1 MLITHLELENFK
13 SYSNERI
20 DFLPGT
26 NAIIGANGAGKST
39 ILEAIGFALFDHLEQ
54 GMKLASL
61 LREGEQAG
69 RVVVGLVSS
78 HDEREYEVERCF
90 SAKTTSRY
98 RIYDRET
105 GQCIVEG
112 AEDGRAWLHQHLR
125 VEPLAQLNTLF
136 ENTIGVPQ
144 GTFTAPFLQTA
155 SARKAIFDPLLQVEE
170 YKKASDK
177 LLETSGW
184 LKEEAGKLQEEIAGM
199 QGQLLALPD
208 QREEL
213 QTLTQAIAGLEQR
226 AVALQTE
233 VEGAT
238 QKLFAL
244 DQAEAR
250 VRDLA
255 GRVQQAQVSLTAYES
270 LFQSERLQL
279 KEAEAAQDQVAA
291 ARAGHEAYLS
301 AEERLAN
308 LEQQRQER
316 DQLRQ
321 ERARLETNLAS
332 IEAQLEVLT
341 KELTEIAAS
350 AERMQA
356 LEPSVKRQEEVEK
369 ALRQAEA
376 EALRL
381 EAAQRREAEAA
392 EEVRK
397 AEAVVERRATG
408 LGQAR
413 ALEQSLAQMRQESDA
428 LGLRQQEAQGEKAA
442 ISAEGERLRKQSAA
456 LADSATARCPVCEAE
471 LTPAHREELLS
482 RNEQRIRELT
492 TSLSSLDE
500 LLRDYAEQ
508 IKGLTSKLDSGQK
521 RLMNLPSEDDLRE
534 AQEYLAERQSR
545 WEEAKAGVAM
555 LEGAPARA
563 EEQRQALAQ
572 LGDPR
577 QEYQRHEDRARLGP
591 AKAEEQRQAA
601 AHQQEVKAEMAGL
614 ETELA
619 AFATLD
625 QDLHATQRLRDA
637 HREAHDTYMAH
648 LKQAQQVEARRS
660 KVEQLAA
667 ELATLEESLAELTT
681 QHQQALA
688 EYDAPRHLKVKE
700 QLSSW
705 QQELAAC
712 RAEAREK
719 SARLESVRQDLERLV
734 ALESDLAQKQAALE
748 ELNRLGSLVTNV
760 RNLLKQAGPYVTQRL
775 VQQVSREAS
784 AFYGDVIGDH
794 SGRLQWS
801 EDYELSLDMKGHKR
815 TFRQL
820 SGGEQMSAALALRLA
835 LLREASAIDV
845 AFFDEPTAHLDP
857 ERREGLAERITQV
870 KGFSQLFVISHDDT
884 FERAAQNYIRIVKD
898 ERGSHQERG
907 H

>member
-13 SYSNERI
+13 SYSQERI

-39 ILEAIGFALFDHLEQ
+39 LLEAVGFALFDHLES

-61 LREGEQAG
+61 LREGAQAG
-69 RVVVGLVSS
+69 KVVVGLVSS

-105 GQCIVEG
+105 GQCIIEG

-125 VEPLAQLNTLF
+125 VEPLAALDTLF
-136 ENTIGVPQ
+136 ENTIGVTQ
-144 GTFTAPFLQTA
+144 GTFTAPFLQPA

-184 LKEEAGKLQEEIAGM
+184 LEREASKLQEGKASI
-199 QGQLLALPD
+199 QGQLLALPG

-213 QTLTQAIAGLEQR
+213 GTLAQAIAELEQR
-226 AVALQTE
+226 TTALQANVQSALQE
-233 VEGAT
+233 L
-238 QKLFAL
+238 QAL
-244 DQAEAR
+244 DEAEAR
-250 VRDLA
+250 ARDL
-255 GRVQQAQVSLTAYES
+255 GNRLQQVQASLTAHGS
-270 LFQSERLQL
+270 LLQSERLQL

-291 ARAGHEAYLS
+291 SRAGHEAYLS

-308 LEQQRQER
+308 LEQQRLRR

-321 ERARLETNLAS
+321 DHSRQEATLAGV
-332 IEAQLEVLT
+332 EAQLNGLT
-341 KELTEIAAS
+341 KELAEIAAL
-350 AERMQA
+350 AEHMQA
-356 LEPSVKRQEEVEK
+356 LEPLVERQGELEE
-369 ALRQAEA
+369 ALRQAE
-376 EALRL
+376 EEIVRL
-381 EAAQRREAEAA
+381 EAAQRREREAA
-392 EEVRK
+392 EEVSR
-397 AEAVVERRATG
+397 AGAVVERRTIG
-408 LGQAR
+408 LEQAK
-413 ALEQSLAQMRQESDA
+413 ALEQSLAQARLESDE
-428 LGLRQQEAQGEKAA
+428 LSLRQQEAQGEKAA
-442 ISAEGERLRKQSAA
+442 TSAEMERLRKQSAA
-456 LADSATARCPVCEAE
+456 LGDSATARCPVCEAE
-471 LTPAHREELLS
+471 LTPAHRDELLA
-482 RNEQRIRELT
+482 RNERHIQELAL
-492 TSLSSLDE
+492 SLANLDE
-500 LLRDYAEQ
+500 RLRDYAGQ
-508 IKGLTSKLDSGQK
+508 ISALTSKLNSGQK
-521 RLMNLPSEDDLRE
+521 RLRALPSEDDLRE
-534 AQEYLAERQSR
+534 AEQGLAERQGL
-545 WEEAKAGVAM
+545 WEQAGAEVAA
-555 LEGAPARA
+555 LAAAPTRVK
-563 EEQRQALAQ
+563 EERQALLD

-577 QEYQRHEDRARLGP
+577 QEYQRCADRVRLGP
-591 AKAEEQRQAA
+591 GKAEEQRQAA
-601 AHQQEVKAEMAGL
+601 AHQQQVKAQMARL

-625 QDLHATQRLRDA
+625 QDLRATQRRRDE
-637 HREAHDTYMAH
+637 HREAHNTYMAH
-648 LKQAQQVEARRS
+648 LKLAQQVQAHRT
-660 KVEQLAA
+660 KAEQLAA
-667 ELATLEESLAELTT
+667 ELESLEKDLADLGT
-681 QHQQALA
+681 QQRRALA
-688 EYDAPRHLKVKE
+688 EYDAPRHLRVKE
-700 QLSSW
+700 QLNSW

-712 RAEAREK
+712 KAETREK
-719 SARLESVRQDLERLV
+719 SARLESVRQNLERLE

-748 ELNRLGSLVTNV
+748 ELQRLSGLVTEV
-760 RNLLKQAGPYVTQRL
+760 RNLLKQAGPYVTRRL

-845 AFFDEPTAHLDP
+845 AFLDEPTAHLDP

-898 ERGSHQERG
+898 ERGSHQEKA
-907 H
+907 